1 MSLLQADPSSALP
14 LAGSRHRWGLL
25 ALLAV
30 TMVWGTTFPA
40 MKAMSGDLQA
50 FEIIVLRFAV
60 SSAVLWPF
68 LRGLRPQE
76 WRWGLLMG
84 KVMFVATALQVS
96 GLGLT
101 SSNRNAF
108 LTGLNVV
115 LVPIIASTL
124 GQRLGW
130 PVVAGAVLSVLGM
143 TGLFY
148 ESAPWSLGDTL
159 TLASAF
165 VYAAYVLTFESCA
178 KATAREGLPC
188 RPERLAAVQSFV
200 MLGLGGVGVLG
211 VHGDALATLG
221 TRAEAHLWPIVYLG
235 LVASAGIVWLQ
246 AWGQARVRAVEAALM
261 YGLEPVFAAITAVF
275 YIHEVLAGRALLG
288 AALIVLG
295 VMLSQWPVKTAAPS
309 LQPREA

>member
-1 MSLLQADPSSALP
+1 
-14 LAGSRHRWGLL
+14 
-25 ALLAV
+25 
-30 TMVWGTTFPA
+30 
-40 MKAMSGDLQA
+40 
-50 FEIIVLRFAV
+50 
-60 SSAVLWPF
+60 
-68 LRGLRPQE
+68 
-76 WRWGLLMG
+76 
-84 KVMFVATALQVS
+84 
-96 GLGLT
+96 
-101 SSNRNAF
+101 
-108 LTGLNVV
+108 
-115 LVPIIASTL
+115 
-124 GQRLGW
+124 
-130 PVVAGAVLSVLGM
+130 
-143 TGLFY
+143 
-148 ESAPWSLGDTL
+148 
-159 TLASAF
+159 
-165 VYAAYVLTFESCA
+165 
-178 KATAREGLPC
+178 
-188 RPERLAAVQSFV
+188 